1 MPKDGKRVAT
11 RHCAV
16 RPLQASEGRLKGVMK
31 SRVLHL
37 RTLSFSLPIIFPF
50 HNTYR
55 INAPALI
62 FLQSHAFP
70 FDHLTSLYFR
80 IVTCDCRCSITQ
92 RVTADSFL
100 LTRLLALLS
109 QLHRNM

>member
-1 MPKDGKRVAT
+1 
-11 RHCAV
+11 
-16 RPLQASEGRLKGVMK
+16 MK
-31 SRVLHL
+31 SRVPHL
-37 RTLSFSLPIIFPF
+37 RTLSFSLTIVFRF

-62 FLQSHAFP
+62 LLQSHAFP
-70 FDHLTSLYFR
+70 FDHLTSLDLR

-100 LTRLLALLS
+100 LTRLPVLLS
-109 QLHRNM
+109 

>member
-1 MPKDGKRVAT
+1 
-11 RHCAV
+11 
-16 RPLQASEGRLKGVMK
+16 MK
-31 SRVLHL
+31 SYVLYF
-37 RTLSFSLPIIFPF
+37 RTLSLPFTIIFPF

-70 FDHLTSLYFR
+70 FDHLTSLDLR

-100 LTRLLALLS
+100 LTHFLVLLS
-109 QLHRNM
+109 QLHCNM